1 MTREKLIKLYEKE
14 YNNNYSQSEYSMVY
28 VAKDLIDFAQL
39 AIKNLNEGIS
49 NDATAGVNVIS

>member
-49 NDATAGVNVIS
+49 NDATA